1 MSSVAGDTMDQ
12 DPALVHLETETE
24 TPSGTQQTEDV
35 PKVVLHF
42 YLNCHVGPGPVLSSV
57 LGVPQ
62 CSPVFHI
69 HYLLC
74 LAGLAWP
81 GTAKQ
86 RVHLPARQYR
96 SVSI

>member
-35 PKVVLHF
+35 PKVESQSF
-42 YLNCHVGPGPVLSSV
+42 ISIRTAMLSSV
-57 LGVPQ
+57 PR

-86 RVHLPARQYR
+86 RVHLPARHYR

>member
-35 PKVVLHF
+35 LKVVLHF
-42 YLNCHVGPGPVLSSV
+42 YLSCHVGPGPVLSSV
-57 LGVPQ
+57 VQ
-62 CSPVFHI
+62 CSRCSPVFHI
-69 HYLLC
+69 HCLLC

-81 GTAKQ
+81 GTAKSTPASQ
-86 RVHLPARQYR
+86 ALPQCQY
-96 SVSI
+96 

>member
-1 MSSVAGDTMDQ
+1 MDQ

-57 LGVPQ
+57 PGVPR
-62 CSPVFHI
+62 CSIFIICYVW
-69 HYLLC
+69 LV
-74 LAGLAWP
+74 WP
-81 GTAKQ
+81 GLEQPSKEYTCQLGNTA
-86 RVHLPARQYR
+86 V
-96 SVSI
+96 SVFSGLNQGET